1 MKRFISFLLIITMV
15 IGMPAA
21 VYGAKM
27 ESDTIEVVDG
37 PTGKKQE
44 VYVANLL
51 MGGRDVI
58 TDVPTMLYKNR
69 TLVPIA
75 FVVESL
81 GAKIEWNQKEYK
93 ATITTKDKTVV
104 LKIDS
109 ATAYVNGKKITL
121 PDNVP
126 AKLLGYRGNF
136 RTMVPLRFVSE
147 QLGMN
152 VNWISETRTATVD
165 FPKQGITNITYESK
179 GSGNSQIRLKTTG
192 IVNFT
197 SMYLEGSKIGGKD
210 RIVIDI
216 PSAEL
221 AVQDSS
227 MIVEGSGLI
236 RKPIGVNDISAIR
249 ASVFEPAPRNI
260 IRFVIDLDRKKNFNA
275 SFDAAADEIKIDV
288 FSPLNTVKEI
298 NMEKRN
304 NADAIVIRT
313 DDVPVYNVI
322 NLGNRVVIDVL
333 NAQLKTSKTEI
344 PVSRGGVTRIR
355 TAPFTPDHNYKP
367 EDKIVRV
374 VLDLEEGQRM
384 EDILIESENK
394 DILIY
399 INDKPLQGFDYHK
412 EAFGKSILNLTL
424 QERGRFYV
432 SADSSGRELVVEVL
446 KSKVQWPATSL
457 NVSDNVVESIQID
470 DQRDSQYYAVKV
482 KLAPGA
488 VYTVQNRDEMTEQIV
503 IRFENPTLQGSK
515 YSNKIIVLDAGHGG
529 KDPGAQGV
537 KLQLKEKDLALDVV
551 KRLDKMLQ
559 DAGFATF
566 LTRTDDT
573 YIGLYERAEIA
584 NSLNADAFVS
594 VHFNWHP
601 DPNITGVQML
611 YNGDNPARDNKTF
624 AAIMQE
630 EALKELQ
637 AVDRK
642 IIERPKLVV
651 IRETKMPA
659 VLAEMAF
666 ISNETEEAM
675 VATENYR
682 QKIAQALFRGI
693 TRYFDEVV
701 LKR

>member
-15 IGMPAA
+15 IGMQAT
-21 VYGAKM
+21 VYGAKL

-51 MGGRDVI
+51 MGGQDVI

-147 QLGMN
+147 QLGMS
-152 VNWISETRTATVD
+152 VNWISENRTATVD
-165 FPKQGITNITYESK
+165 FPKQSITNITYESK
-179 GSGNSQIRLKTTG
+179 GSSNSQIRLKTTG
-192 IVNFT
+192 KVNFT

-227 MIVEGSGLI
+227 IVVEGNGLI

-260 IRFVIDLDRKKNFNA
+260 IRFVIDLDRKKNFHA
-275 SFDAAADEIKIDV
+275 SFDAAAGEIKIDV

-344 PVSRGGVTRIR
+344 SVSRGGVTRIR

-374 VLDLEEGQRM
+374 VLDLEEGQSM

-399 INDKPLQGFDYHK
+399 VNDKPLQGVDYHK
-412 EAFGKSILNLTL
+412 EAFGRSILNLTL

-432 SADSSGRELVVEVL
+432 TADGSGRELVVEVL

-457 NVSDNVVESIQID
+457 NVSDNIVESIQID

-482 KLAPGA
+482 KLAPGV
-488 VYTVQNRDEMTEQIV
+488 VYTVQNRDEVSEQLV

-515 YSNKIIVLDAGHGG
+515 YSDKIIVLDAGHGG

-537 KLQLKEKDLALDVV
+537 KLQIKEKDLALDVV

-601 DPNITGVQML
+601 DPNVTGVQML
-611 YNGDNPARDNKTF
+611 YNADNPARDNKTF

-666 ISNETEEAM
+666 ISNETEEALA
-675 VATENYR
+675 ATENYR

-693 TRYFDEVV
+693 TRYFDEVL